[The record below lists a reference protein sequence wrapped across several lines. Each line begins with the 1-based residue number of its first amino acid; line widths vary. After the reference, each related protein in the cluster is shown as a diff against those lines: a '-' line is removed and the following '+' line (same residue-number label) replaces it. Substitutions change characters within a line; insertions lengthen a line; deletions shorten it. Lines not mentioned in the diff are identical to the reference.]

1 MLYENLLNCVD
12 VVNLND
18 NMSNNMLDVDLD
30 SEISID
36 EVLKVLTK
44 AKNGKAP
51 GIDLIPVELYRNNLL
66 LHVLHKLFNIC
77 FKFGKIPS
85 VWCKKY
91 LHLFQ
96 SVLHR
101 IPGIHCLIGELL

>member
-1 MLYENLLNCVD
+1 MEVVLEDGSICTDTDIILNTWKTAYENLLNCDD

-18 NMSNNMLDVDLD
+18 NMSNNILDVDLD

-44 AKNGKAP
+44 AKNGKVP

-66 LHVLHKLFNIC
+66 LHVLH
-77 FKFGKIPS
+77 
-85 VWCKKY
+85 
-91 LHLFQ
+91 
-96 SVLHR
+96 
-101 IPGIHCLIGELL
+101 